1 MKFKVF
7 LTKLKFFYL
16 KLLGKIKKINH
27 SVEIN
32 RKDKSEIN
40 NILLIFPLDEE
51 SFRVA
56 LYAFRNLKRKK
67 NTNYYYLV
75 NSVYKSHFH
84 LSGYIYDVYYNQR
97 NNQVNIDKYFLNEVS
112 KTKNFE
118 IIVDL
123 NNIKNQSYILRYNSL
138 IIYRNESRLK
148 PQKEMPFPT
157 DQTSER
163 LFNNADSFAM
173 VFDDT
178 WKSYS
183 SIQIESTTNQNEK
196 VELVLDAL
204 KEHPF
209 LKENPDQAKKIAE
222 FRIKLLGLK

>member
-123 NNIKNQSYILRYNSL
+123 NNNFLFDIAYLINDIPGYYKVGFKNKYSDYFYNIQLDLASFDVL
-138 IIYRNESRLK
+138 E
-148 PQKEMPFPT
+148 
-157 DQTSER
+157 
-163 LFNNADSFAM
+163 DSFSKIN
-173 VFDDT
+173 T
-178 WKSYS
+178 
-183 SIQIESTTNQNEK
+183 I
-196 VELVLDAL
+196 LD
-204 KEHPF
+204 
-209 LKENPDQAKKIAE
+209 
-222 FRIKLLGLK
+222 